1 METLVNE
8 LIKYF
13 LDEKDHPKIEMPSSY
28 VNKRELL
35 RGLINVRPA
44 TYLDEEI
51 IKKED
56 MLLQSELKEKNIK
69 DVNDFTDRLSIWQG
83 SITEIKVGAIVNFAT
98 PKLTGCFK
106 PNHNCID
113 NNIHSNAGI
122 ALRLKC
128 KEISKGNDIEVSKV
142 VLTEGYNLPCEYI
155 IHTVKPN
162 IDDIN
167 EEIIEE
173 IKDCIINS
181 LDLAKNNNID
191 TICIPNLT
199 VKTEDKDIVA
209 KVIMNTIKD
218 YLKDDTFFKKV
229 VLNVLT
235 LDSYNIYSKYI

>member
-13 LDEKDHPKIEMPSSY
+13 LSEKEHPIIDMPSSY
-28 VNKRELL
+28 VSKRELL

-44 TYLDEEI
+44 SYLDEEI

-56 MLLQSELKEKNIK
+56 TLLQLELKEKNIK
-69 DVNDFTDRLSIWQG
+69 DVNDFTDRLSLWQG
-83 SITEIKVGAIVNFAT
+83 NITEIKVGAIVNFAT

-128 KEISKGNDIEVSKV
+128 KEISKENDIEVSKV
-142 VLTEGYNLPCEYI
+142 VLTEGYNLPCDYI

-162 IDDIN
+162 SDEIGE
-167 EEIIEE
+167 EEIEE
-173 IKDCIINS
+173 LKECIINS
-181 LDLAKNNNID
+181 LDLAKNNGID
-191 TICIPNLT
+191 TICIPNFP
-199 VKTEDKDIVA
+199 VKTEDKEEVA
-209 KVIMNTIKD
+209 KVQMETIKE
-218 YLKDDTFFKKV
+218 YLKEDTFFKKV
-229 VLNVLT
+229 VLNVFT
-235 LDSYNIYSKYI
+235 LDSYNVYSKYI

>member
-13 LDEKDHPKIEMPSSY
+13 LSEKEHPIIDMPSSY

-44 TYLDEEI
+44 NPLDDEI

-56 MLLQSELKEKNIK
+56 ALLQAELKEKNIK
-69 DVNDFTDRLSIWQG
+69 DVNDFEDRLTLWQG

-142 VLTEGYNLPCEYI
+142 VLTDGYNLPCDYI
-155 IHTVKPN
+155 IHTVKPRVDEMGELEMN
-162 IDDIN
+162 QLRN
-167 EEIIEE
+167 
-173 IKDCIINS
+173 CIINS
-181 LDLAKNNNID
+181 LDLAKNNGID
-191 TICIPNLT
+191 TICIPNLPVT
-199 VKTEDKDIVA
+199 SADKEEVA
-209 KVIMNTIKD
+209 KVQMETIKE
-218 YLKDDTFFKKV
+218 YLNEDTFFKKV
-229 VLNVLT
+229 VLNVFI
-235 LDSYNIYSKYI
+235 LDTYNVYSKYL

>member
-8 LIKYF
+8 LIIYF
-13 LDEKDHPKIEMPSSY
+13 LNEKEHPIIDMPSSY
-28 VNKRELL
+28 INKRELL

-56 MLLQSELKEKNIK
+56 TLLQLELKEKNIK
-69 DVNDFTDRLSIWQG
+69 DINEIPGRLSVWKG
-83 SITEIKVGAIVNFAT
+83 NITEIKTGAIVNYAT

-122 ALRLKC
+122 QLRLKC
-128 KEISKGNDIEVSKV
+128 KEISRDKEIEVSKV
-142 VLTEGYNLPCEYI
+142 ALTKGYNLPCDYI

-162 IDDIN
+162 VDDID
-167 EEIIEE
+167 ETVIEQ
-173 IKDCIINS
+173 IKYCIINS
-181 LDLAKNNNID
+181 LDLAKKNNID

-199 VKTEDKDIVA
+199 VKTEDKDLVA
-209 KVIMNTIKD
+209 KTILDTVKN
-218 YLKDDTFFKKV
+218 YLKDDDFFKKIV
-229 VLNVLT
+229 INVLT

>member
-13 LDEKDHPKIEMPSSY
+13 LEEKEHPIIDMPSSY